1 MRIAVVMVA
10 YGLYYT
16 ILAGNQTVASLA
28 EEAIG
33 PNQYATM
40 PIIAMFAGALV
51 VVVPASKVHKNVN
64 RGCLTLLPVTGF
76 LLSLDKDGF
85 FY

>member
-1 MRIAVVMVA
+1 MIA

-33 PNQYATM
+33 PTRFATM
-40 PIIAMFAGALV
+40 PIIAMFAGALL
-51 VVVPASKVHKNVN
+51 VVVPASKVK
-64 RGCLTLLPVTGF
+64 RGVV
-76 LLSLDKDGF
+76 
-85 FY
+85 